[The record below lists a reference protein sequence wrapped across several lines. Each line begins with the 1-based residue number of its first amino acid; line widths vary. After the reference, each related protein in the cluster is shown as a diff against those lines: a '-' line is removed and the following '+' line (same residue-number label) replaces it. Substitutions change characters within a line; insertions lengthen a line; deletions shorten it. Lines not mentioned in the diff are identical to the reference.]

1 MDLLVGSQD
10 ATTCIVAVLACP
22 NTTVVWVAHLDD
34 LALGCQDML
43 ELKRALQQMQEPQLY
58 LAGGYCEESGR
69 GPSKFTTVTAQL
81 QPFWRWLVGRGG
93 VNEKG
98 LRENGE

>member
-22 NTTVVWVAHLDD
+22 ITTVVWVAHLDD
-34 LALGCQDML
+34 LELGCQDVAEL
-43 ELKRALQQMQEPQLY
+43 ESALQQMQQPQLY

-69 GPSKFTTVTAQL
+69 GPSEFTTVPA
-81 QPFWRWLVGRGG
+81 
-93 VNEKG
+93 
-98 LRENGE
+98 